1 MKIRWTNVSV
11 LCWKVTLNTPTVL
24 FFHEWTAHTRH
35 WFYLT
40 ANLLIVQNKT
50 RIKLYRVTFLC
61 VSAEP
66 DGSSVKRLSAWEPSW
81 GFVRADTLPLCAL
94 HTQVWEAVCRC
105 GSQLQRER
113 GGRVTGARS
122 ASCRELWELRG
133 GELGNLSP
141 LPKHTHRQQTDTQ
154 TDGEEIR
161 RKIKTHLESNEQ
173 ERWDLYHRLS
183 EGKKREINVFPL
195 FLWFCQSVT
204 FLKVFIGAG
213 WGLKCHWV

>member
-1 MKIRWTNVSV
+1 MFFLRWTRENLSYCGTYQRLQHLEGDMKIKHFFPVKLNNIVMAAANTLIQRKSDGRMS
-11 LCWKVTLNTPTVL
+11 LFCAGKVTLNTPTVL

-66 DGSSVKRLSAWEPSW
+66 DGSSVKRLSAWEPSR

-94 HTQVWEAVCRC
+94 HTQVWEAVCRR

-141 LPKHTHRQQTDTQ
+141 LPTHTYTDSRRTHRQM
-154 TDGEEIR
+154 ER
-161 RKIKTHLESNEQ
+161 R
-173 ERWDLYHRLS
+173 Y
-183 EGKKREINVFPL
+183 
-195 FLWFCQSVT
+195 
-204 FLKVFIGAG
+204 AG
-213 WGLKCHWV
+213 R